1 LFLQENAIISA
12 KNSMVAKK
20 IPQKSCIYQKLLLT
34 LQRFFEFCMERW
46 SVIWNWLRKYVLNKY
61 VLTLLIFAIVLT
73 FCGEQSLLNRVRRAH
88 EVREK
93 EEELSAYKQAIE
105 ETNAQIDRMNAST
118 ENLEQ
123 FAREQY
129 FMHADNEDVYIV
141 SEE

>member
-1 LFLQENAIISA
+1 
-12 KNSMVAKK
+12 M
-20 IPQKSCIYQKLLLT
+20 
-34 LQRFFEFCMERW
+34 QRFFEFCMERW

>member
-1 LFLQENAIISA
+1 
-12 KNSMVAKK
+12 
-20 IPQKSCIYQKLLLT
+20 
-34 LQRFFEFCMERW
+34 MERW
-46 SVIWNWLRKYVLNKY
+46 KKIWEWLRKYVLNKY
-61 VLTLLIFAIVLT
+61 VLTLLIFGIVLT

-93 EEELSAYKQAIE
+93 EEELEAYKQAIK
-105 ETNAQIDRMNAST
+105 ETNEQIERLNAST

-141 SEE
+141 DEN